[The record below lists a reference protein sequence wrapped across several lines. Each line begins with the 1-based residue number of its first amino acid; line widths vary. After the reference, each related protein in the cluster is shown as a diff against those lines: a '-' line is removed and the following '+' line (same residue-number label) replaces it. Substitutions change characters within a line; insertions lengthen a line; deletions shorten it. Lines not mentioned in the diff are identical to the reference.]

1 MEKIKT
7 KQIIKNSLT
16 YWNNEFI
23 NVEEEILFNEML
35 IKMLKEVKSEPNNN
49 NSKYWLETTKEV
61 LIYNIKNLKGDN
73 KKW

>member
-23 NVEEEILFNEML
+23 NVKEEILFNEML